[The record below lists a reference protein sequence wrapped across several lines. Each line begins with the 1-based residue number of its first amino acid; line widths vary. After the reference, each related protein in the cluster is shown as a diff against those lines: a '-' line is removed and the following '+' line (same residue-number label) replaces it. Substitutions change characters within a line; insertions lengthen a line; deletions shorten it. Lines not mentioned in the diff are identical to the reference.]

1 MEIHMVGAGW
11 KNHFY
16 SLIKSLFANGNLSPT
31 ISAHRACFFCC
42 SLLLAVDPPK
52 HCWGGGGG
60 GRASGEEA
68 YAARGSLCTCR
79 HYLKFSVSVFATGST
94 LLKPVLLR
102 NTASLGKLL

>member
-1 MEIHMVGAGW
+1 MVGAGW

-60 GRASGEEA
+60 GEHLEKRLMQREG
-68 YAARGSLCTCR
+68 R
-79 HYLKFSVSVFATGST
+79 FAPAGTI
-94 LLKPVLLR
+94 LNFQFQFLQPVPHC
-102 NTASLGKLL
+102 